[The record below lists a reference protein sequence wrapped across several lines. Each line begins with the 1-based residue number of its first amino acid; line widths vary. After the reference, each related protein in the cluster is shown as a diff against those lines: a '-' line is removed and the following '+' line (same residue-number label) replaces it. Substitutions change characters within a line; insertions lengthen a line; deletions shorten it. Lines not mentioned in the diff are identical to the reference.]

1 MDRSSKL
8 STHIELLYCSNIV
21 SRYVAEKTARVTGP
35 ATALGTQS
43 GRGKSAHLRSSSK
56 KSWGEFSHS
65 VRGRLPGAREA
76 LPSRTFATDTHVA
89 RPKNAVKGFEI
100 GHVSAERHLAEVEWV
115 FGPFFAYFSGV
126 LQTC

>member
-21 SRYVAEKTARVTGP
+21 SRYVAKKTARVTEP
-35 ATALGTQS
+35 ATAPGGQD
-43 GRGKSAHLRSSSK
+43 GRGKSAHLRPNSK
-56 KSWGEFSHS
+56 KSWGEFTHS

-76 LPSRTFATDTHVA
+76 LQSRTFATDIYVT
-89 RPKNAVKGFEI
+89 RRKNPVTGFEI
-100 GHVSAERHLAEVEWV
+100 GQVSSERHLAEVEWV
-115 FGPFFAYFSGV
+115 FGPFFAYFPGV